1 MLYTIIVVNMAASS
15 RKDNTEIEI
24 ARLLNP
30 NIRMGE

>member
-1 MLYTIIVVNMAASS
+1 MLYTIFFMNTAAPS
-15 RKDNTEIEI
+15 RKDNTEI

>member
-1 MLYTIIVVNMAASS
+1 MLYTIILVNMVASS
-15 RKDNTEIEI
+15 RKDNTEI